1 MTKTN
6 LSENQ
11 YLLEGQM
18 VCGSRIARFDSI
30 MGGKIEKILD
40 LLLLIIFFMYWY
52 AGSTRVLWT

>member
-1 MTKTN
+1 
-6 LSENQ
+6 
-11 YLLEGQM
+11 LEGQM